1 MPGARLGTLPRG
13 PILTELLATLRGAL
27 AGAYAVEREL
37 GRGGMATVF
46 LAEDLKHRRRVAIK
60 VLHRELAAAVG
71 PERFRGE
78 IEIAARLQHPHILPL
93 YDSGAAT
100 GLLYYVMPYV
110 EGKSLRAR
118 LVQENQL
125 PLDDAVRIATE
136 VAEALA
142 YAHRQGVVHR
152 DIKPENILLSADTAV
167 VADFGSARV
176 MGAAGGHVTETGIAV
191 GTPGY
196 MSPEQATGTA
206 EIDGRS
212 DQYSLLLSADTAV
225 VADFGIARAIGAAGG
240 RHLTHTGIAVGT
252 PGYMSPEQATGTAEI
267 DGRGDQYSLPRAGDK
282 AVVAE
287 AAIARAIRAAVGR
300 RPAPTGDPAG

>member
-1 MPGARLGTLPRG
+1 
-13 PILTELLATLRGAL
+13 
-27 AGAYAVEREL
+27 
-37 GRGGMATVF
+37 
-46 LAEDLKHRRRVAIK
+46 
-60 VLHRELAAAVG
+60 
-71 PERFRGE
+71 
-78 IEIAARLQHPHILPL
+78 
-93 YDSGAAT
+93 
-100 GLLYYVMPYV
+100 
-110 EGKSLRAR
+110 
-118 LVQENQL
+118 
-125 PLDDAVRIATE
+125 
-136 VAEALA
+136 A

-267 DGRGDQYSLPRAGDK
+267 DGRGDQYSLLLSGDT
-282 AVVAE
+282 AVVADVG
-287 AAIARAIRAAVGR
+287 IARAIGAGGGRHLTHTGIAVG
-300 RPAPTGDPAG
+300 